1 MRMIPAPPG
10 PGDIPAG
17 PERPSPT
24 TMPPPAIHV
33 SAYLLD
39 ELEALKRT
47 VETLESRVKDL
58 ESRLSRLESNRSL
71 P

>member
-1 MRMIPAPPG
+1 MIPVTPG

-24 TMPPPAIHV
+24 TMPPPAMHV

-47 VETLESRVKDL
+47 VEALEGRVKAL
-58 ESRLSRLESNRSL
+58 ESRLSRLEPKR
-71 P
+71 